1 MEVGLTN
8 NEEILMNLLSI
19 IPILP
24 ICKGIIDLKD
34 KIERKDTLNYHVERW
49 VTISSFKIKMFANK
63 KKYDNFVSN
72 FNSCIRG
79 LKYECLAEEHLLLL
93 RNGEPTIFGENQCVS
108 DVLDDEQYDIMNICN
123 CSEIVG
129 NLREFEDEWCS

>member
-34 KIERKDTLNYHVERW
+34 KIERKETLNYHVERW

-79 LKYECLAEEHLLLL
+79 LKYECLVEEEGH
-93 RNGEPTIFGENQCVS
+93 REGEPSIFGSENQCVS

>member
-34 KIERKDTLNYHVERW
+34 KIERKETLNYHVERW
-49 VTISSFKIKMFANK
+49 VTISSFKIKMF
-63 KKYDNFVSN
+63 
-72 FNSCIRG
+72 
-79 LKYECLAEEHLLLL
+79 
-93 RNGEPTIFGENQCVS
+93 
-108 DVLDDEQYDIMNICN
+108 
-123 CSEIVG
+123 
-129 NLREFEDEWCS
+129 

>member
-1 MEVGLTN
+1 MVNGN
-8 NEEILMNLLSI
+8 GQLSS
-19 IPILP
+19 IPELP
-24 ICKGIIDLKD
+24 PDIMR
-34 KIERKDTLNYHVERW
+34 KI
-49 VTISSFKIKMFANK
+49 FKINWEGSRIEMFANK